1 MFLKLL
7 TMDEAGLR
15 QRKSKAIPLKIIWE
29 RLTPS
34 ERHDWFAS
42 TSTGQKPKLKKEKKP
57 LREQLQALVFSR
69 FSYDEKPESRRQPLD
84 QSFLNQRLIGAR
96 SYDRIAGYFS
106 SSILEVAGEAL
117 ESISGMIRVVCN
129 SDLDPK
135 DVETARAA
143 NLAMRREWC
152 ASRTGETDSRE
163 FSPTVSSPLRVSS
176 LGKMQV
182 KVLPSEKFGLVHG
195 KAGVVTMADGTQT
208 SFLGSTNETLGG
220 VEAEL
225 RVGVGRRFT

>member
-1 MFLKLL
+1 MKN
-7 TMDEAGLR
+7 R
-15 QRKSKAIPLKIIWE
+15 YS
-29 RLTPS
+29 
-34 ERHDWFAS
+34 
-42 TSTGQKPKLKKEKKP
+42 
-57 LREQLQALVFSR
+57 
-69 FSYDEKPESRRQPLD
+69 SRRQPLD
-84 QSFLNQRLIGAR
+84 HSFLNQRLIGAR

-117 ESISGMIRVVCN
+117 ESISGSIRVVCN

-152 ASRTGETDSRE
+152 ASEPE
-163 FSPTVSSPLRVSS
+163 KLIHENSPKRFRRLFDFLRS
-176 LGKMQV
+176 GKMQV

-208 SFLGSTNETLGG
+208 SFLGSTNETLAAWKLNYELVWEDDSPEALPGSKRSSTRSGPAQRRCLWPTSSSRTSGG
-220 VEAEL
+220 WPSGPSFLVSTHGGKRL
-225 RVGVGRRFT
+225 KPRRRHRIACLPA